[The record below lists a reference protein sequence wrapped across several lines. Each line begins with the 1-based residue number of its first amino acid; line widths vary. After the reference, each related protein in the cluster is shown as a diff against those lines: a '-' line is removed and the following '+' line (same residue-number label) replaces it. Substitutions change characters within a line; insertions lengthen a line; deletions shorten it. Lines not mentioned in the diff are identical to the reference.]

1 MEVRMTVVRPEYK
14 STYPTIVLAIYNSLR
29 EEIKTRSTAQAGLV
43 TLNVTAIGVLGG
55 FFFGKAENT
64 PEILLL
70 IPMVSSVLGMLWID
84 HAINIANQG
93 SFIQNVV
100 MPELMQS
107 IDLPSIPNYEVSIRR
122 MEQRA
127 GLRLFV
133 LGAPI
138 LLIFV
143 GIPLAA
149 MLYAFYVAPS
159 IEAAR
164 FLGPAV
170 VSCILLAVFLW
181 LWIQA
186 IGRGGQLWTGEDA
199 PVSEVKTP

>member
-1 MEVRMTVVRPEYK
+1 
-14 STYPTIVLAIYNSLR
+14 
-29 EEIKTRSTAQAGLV
+29 
-43 TLNVTAIGVLGG
+43 
-55 FFFGKAENT
+55 
-64 PEILLL
+64 LL

-122 MEQRA
+122 MEKRA

-138 LLIFV
+138 LLIFA

-149 MLYAFYVAPS
+149 MLYALYVAPS
-159 IEAAR
+159 IKAAR
-164 FLGPAV
+164 FLGLAI

-199 PVSEVKTP
+199 PPSEVKTP